1 MENPEL
7 CYLLAWMN
15 RTQLIGL
22 FRQSVVQLLPDL
34 AFNLGPV
41 VVLRPTI
48 SSHGFIY
55 AVIVEKKMLWFPAYS
70 EIEERVADY
79 V

>member
-1 MENPEL
+1 M
-7 CYLLAWMN
+7 
-15 RTQLIGL
+15 
-22 FRQSVVQLLPDL
+22 QLLPDL
-34 AFNLGPV
+34 AFNLGPA